1 MRAPSTTMNSR
12 VTKALLGT
20 YSRRGPLFSVVYLAA
35 ARPRASAP
43 AHACLSPALRPR
55 RHASAPS
62 ARTGVRAPHVSCPV
76 ACRAC
81 PPLPQHPARWP
92 RADSCPPRRGARRA
106 APALRARRCEQG
118 AGGRVGVVG
127 WAGGA
132 PQVHLL
138 AGALKP
144 GRRLRAA
151 GRQRRCV
158 RDRHTVAQLERLH
171 RKQEEACTGAARRSA
186 ACSRSTLYLPSH
198 TMLSA
203 PFRSKRT
210 AVGQLPSGTH
220 GAARLRSCNAGVP
233 HSASARAPAR
243 THRGC
248 LTAPGPANADRACH
262 KVVTEVL
269 GGEGERDAGRDE
281 QRGHVD
287 DHGQEDDQRGQQRRA
302 LARRDDCR

>member
-1 MRAPSTTMNSR
+1 VRAPSTTMNSR

-20 YSRRGPLFSVVYLAA
+20 YSRRGPLFRVVYLAA
-35 ARPRASAP
+35 ARPRASDP

-62 ARTGVRAPHVSCPV
+62 ARTGGARAARVLSRRMPCLPAAATTPSALAQGGQLPPGCPG
-76 ACRAC
+76 A
-81 PPLPQHPARWP
+81 P
-92 RADSCPPRRGARRA
+92 RA
-106 APALRARRCEQG
+106 ALRA
-118 AGGRVGVVG
+118 GRGRARGVVG
-127 WAGGA
+127 WVGGA

-138 AGALKP
+138 TGALKP

-186 ACSRSTLYLPSH
+186 ACSRSTLNLPSH
-198 TMLSA
+198 TVLSA
-203 PFRSKRT
+203 PFRRKRT